1 MQKDELN
8 NINIENVLMNETCDE
23 QENANVENVQEQTAA
38 EITQEAQS
46 EQAEQSENGKK
57 DENTY
62 KENFYNAVRSTPTKN
77 RIQMPVDLPE
87 SKSYESFKEYFE
99 PINQK
104 AKQETEKST
113 KADLL
118 DTVFKEPDKAL
129 LLALLLLLQSDG
141 ADEEL
146 LMSLLYIML

>member
-1 MQKDELN
+1 MKEYNFDEMQEMQAKALERVR
-8 NINIENVLMNETCDE
+8 EMQARAQNV
-23 QENANVENVQEQTAA
+23 AK
-38 EITQEAQS
+38 
-46 EQAEQSENGKK
+46 QAERELSDEKKNDQNGKK

-62 KENFYNAVRSTPTKN
+62 KENFYNAVRSTPNKN

-104 AKQETEKST
+104 AKRETEKST

-129 LLALLLLLQSDG
+129 LLALLLLLRSDG

>member
-1 MQKDELN
+1 MKEYNFDEMQEMQAKALERVR
-8 NINIENVLMNETCDE
+8 EMQARAQNV
-23 QENANVENVQEQTAA
+23 AK
-38 EITQEAQS
+38 
-46 EQAEQSENGKK
+46 QAERELSDENDNERSGKK

>member
-1 MQKDELN
+1 MKEYNFDEMQEMQAKALERVR
-8 NINIENVLMNETCDE
+8 EMQERAQNV
-23 QENANVENVQEQTAA
+23 AK
-38 EITQEAQS
+38 
-46 EQAEQSENGKK
+46 QAERELSDEKKNDQNGKK

-104 AKQETEKST
+104 TKQETEKST

>member
-1 MQKDELN
+1 MKEYNFDEMQEMQAKALERVR
-8 NINIENVLMNETCDE
+8 EMQARAQNV
-23 QENANVENVQEQTAA
+23 AK
-38 EITQEAQS
+38 
-46 EQAEQSENGKK
+46 QAEWELSDEKKNEPNSKK

-99 PINQK
+99 PINKK

>member
-1 MQKDELN
+1 MKEYNFDEMQEMQAKALERVR
-8 NINIENVLMNETCDE
+8 EMQARAQNV
-23 QENANVENVQEQTAA
+23 AK
-38 EITQEAQS
+38 
-46 EQAEQSENGKK
+46 QAERELSDEKDNERSGKK

-104 AKQETEKST
+104 AKQEKEKST

>member
-1 MQKDELN
+1 MKEYNFDEMQEMQAKALERVKEMQARAQNIAKQAERELSDEKK
-8 NINIENVLMNETCDE
+8 NIN
-23 QENANVENVQEQTAA
+23 
-38 EITQEAQS
+38 EASNSQ
-46 EQAEQSENGKK
+46 
-57 DENTY
+57 NTY
-62 KENFYNAVRSTPTKN
+62 KENFYQAVKSTPTKN

-99 PINQK
+99 PINK
-104 AKQETEKST
+104 KSKQETAKET
-113 KADLL
+113 KANLL

>member
-1 MQKDELN
+1 MKEYNFDEMQEMQAKALERVR
-8 NINIENVLMNETCDE
+8 EMQARAQNV
-23 QENANVENVQEQTAA
+23 AK
-38 EITQEAQS
+38 
-46 EQAEQSENGKK
+46 QAERELSDENDKERSSRK

-113 KADLL
+113 KANLL

>member
-1 MQKDELN
+1 MKEYNFDEMQEMQAKALERVR
-8 NINIENVLMNETCDE
+8 EMQARAQNV
-23 QENANVENVQEQTAA
+23 AK
-38 EITQEAQS
+38 
-46 EQAEQSENGKK
+46 QAERELSDEKDNERSGKK
-57 DENTY
+57 NENTY

-129 LLALLLLLQSDG
+129 LLALLLLLQADG

>member
-1 MQKDELN
+1 MKEYNFDEMKEMQAKALERVR
-8 NINIENVLMNETCDE
+8 EMQARAQNV
-23 QENANVENVQEQTAA
+23 AK
-38 EITQEAQS
+38 
-46 EQAEQSENGKK
+46 QAERELSDGNDNERSGKK

-99 PINQK
+99 PINKK

>member
-1 MQKDELN
+1 MKEYNFDEMQEMQAKALERVR
-8 NINIENVLMNETCDE
+8 EMQARAQNV
-23 QENANVENVQEQTAA
+23 AK
-38 EITQEAQS
+38 
-46 EQAEQSENGKK
+46 QAERELSDEKDKERSGQK

-129 LLALLLLLQSDG
+129 LLALLLLLQADG

>member
-1 MQKDELN
+1 MKEYNFDEMQEMQAKALERVR
-8 NINIENVLMNETCDE
+8 EMQARAQNV
-23 QENANVENVQEQTAA
+23 AK
-38 EITQEAQS
+38 
-46 EQAEQSENGKK
+46 QAEQELSDENDKERSSKK

>member
-1 MQKDELN
+1 MKEYNFDEMQEMQAKALERVR
-8 NINIENVLMNETCDE
+8 EMQARAQNV
-23 QENANVENVQEQTAA
+23 AK
-38 EITQEAQS
+38 
-46 EQAEQSENGKK
+46 QAERELSDEKDNERSGKK

-62 KENFYNAVRSTPTKN
+62 KENFYNAVRATPTKN

-129 LLALLLLLQSDG
+129 LLALLLLLQADG